1 MCGRNIYYQ
10 RPQLIRQLTCINN
23 DTLMSRIDYISIEG
37 LRIDGR
43 RKDEPRNTKLFFGSE
58 TSVDYLNYDGVSEIL
73 QGLNKVQVLI
83 KGPSELEVKGA
94 KNVYGIL
101 EEKVDIHCEILLSTE
116 KKVKNSPNERLIKD
130 LAMAVKS
137 TYQEMI
143 ISHCYK
149 TSSISIF
156 INVIEYDGSIKSTVL
171 NAVGLALIDAGV
183 SLKDIVSSSTV
194 SYLDSTVLTG
204 IHLFYYSLLDPNQME
219 INASTA
225 TLYNLYGLQVKSST
239 GRFQVNVR
247 LLRFWL
253 QDIHRIR

>member
-1 MCGRNIYYQ
+1 M
-10 RPQLIRQLTCINN
+10 
-23 DTLMSRIDYISIEG
+23 
-37 LRIDGR
+37 
-43 RKDEPRNTKLFFGSE
+43 
-58 TSVDYLNYDGVSEIL
+58 
-73 QGLNKVQVLI
+73 
-83 KGPSELEVKGA
+83 EVKGA

-225 TLYNLYGLQVKSST
+225 TLCIAFSSSNN
-239 GRFQVNVR
+239 NVSYCR
-247 LLRFWL
+247 ISMVLLF
-253 QDIHRIR
+253 

>member
-1 MCGRNIYYQ
+1 
-10 RPQLIRQLTCINN
+10 
-23 DTLMSRIDYISIEG
+23 MSRIDYISIEG

-194 SYLDSTVLTG
+194 SYLDSTVLT
-204 IHLFYYSLLDPNQME
+204 DPNQME

-225 TLYNLYGLQVKSST
+225 TLCIAFSSSNNNIIYMDYKSKVALEDFKLMFDSCVSGSRIFIEYVKQRLINYANKAVNLNRK
-239 GRFQVNVR
+239 
-247 LLRFWL
+247 
-253 QDIHRIR
+253 IHPY

>member
-1 MCGRNIYYQ
+1 
-10 RPQLIRQLTCINN
+10 
-23 DTLMSRIDYISIEG
+23 MSRIDYISIEG

-43 RKDEPRNTKLFFGSE
+43 RKDELRNTKIFFGSE
-58 TSVDYLNYDGVSEIL
+58 TSVDFLNYDGVSEIL
-73 QGLNKVQVLI
+73 QGLNK
-83 KGPSELEVKGA
+83 LEVKGV

-101 EEKVDIHCEILLSTE
+101 EEKVDIQCEILLSTD

-149 TSSISIF
+149 TSAISIF
-156 INVIEYDGSIKSTVL
+156 INIIEYDGSIKSTVL

-194 SYLDSTVLTG
+194 SYLDSTVLT
-204 IHLFYYSLLDPNQME
+204 DPNQME

-225 TLYNLYGLQVKSST
+225 TLCIAFSSSNNNIIYMDYKSKIALEDFKSLFDSCLAGSRIFTEYVRQRLINYANKAVTLNLK
-239 GRFQVNVR
+239 
-247 LLRFWL
+247 
-253 QDIHRIR
+253 IHSN